1 MPRPVSPALKRAVL
15 AVAGALMLFLWP
27 DSRAT
32 TAAASQR
39 QGLGSAV
46 PRDPQPRTVQRRTET
61 RARALLDARQRGLD
75 YVPGEVI
82 VKFRDGIAGVT
93 RQRALSALRS
103 RPSVNDLEWHGD
115 VALLTDVTEPDAH
128 LLAHQLRQ
136 QREVEYAEPN
146 YLIRIKPVGERVKL
160 DVAADA
166 EPAATPNDPF
176 YTSHQWNFSAL
187 NMPRAWDINSGATS
201 DIVVAVVDT
210 GVTTVNQTFNFPFW
224 NGSEIQTIAMPF
236 SISPGMSTSRLTR
249 PRDIVFE
256 RTVLDLDGHGTHV
269 ASTIAETTNDMM
281 RTAGIAYNAQI
292 MPVKVCTAY
301 WDEQIDR
308 SRRNIPGRA
317 PEDAAGCSTADIAL
331 GIRYAAD
338 EGAKVINISLGGP
351 NPSMALR
358 DAIDYAVR
366 RGAFVA
372 IAMGNDFEDDN
383 PIIYPAKYAE
393 LFQGAMSVAAVG
405 RSLAI
410 RAEYSGTGSHCEI
423 TAPGG
428 DFSLDGPPGLIYQ
441 TMLDEPS
448 HTASAPAFTSYPI
461 IGIQGTSMASPH
473 VAGLA
478 ALIMS
483 QRPGITPAQ
492 VEGVIRATA
501 KDIGAP
507 GKDDEFGYGL
517 IQPRNALFGQGI
529 RR

>member
-1 MPRPVSPALKRAVL
+1 MRA
-15 AVAGALMLFLWP
+15 P
-27 DSRAT
+27 
-32 TAAASQR
+32 
-39 QGLGSAV
+39 
-46 PRDPQPRTVQRRTET
+46 
-61 RARALLDARQRGLD
+61 
-75 YVPGEVI
+75 
-82 VKFRDGIAGVT
+82 
-93 RQRALSALRS
+93 
-103 RPSVNDLEWHGD
+103 
-115 VALLTDVTEPDAH
+115 
-128 LLAHQLRQ
+128 
-136 QREVEYAEPN
+136 
-146 YLIRIKPVGERVKL
+146 
-160 DVAADA
+160 
-166 EPAATPNDPF
+166 
-176 YTSHQWNFSAL
+176 
-187 NMPRAWDINSGATS
+187 TS

-210 GVTTVNQTFNFPFW
+210 GVTTVNQTFSFPYW
-224 NGSEIQTIAMPF
+224 NGSAIQTIPMVF
-236 SISPGMSTSRLTR
+236 SISPGMSASRLTR

-308 SRRNIPGRA
+308 SLATYQAEPPRTLLGAARRHRPWHQIRGGCRA
-317 PEDAAGCSTADIAL
+317 PRSS
-331 GIRYAAD
+331 
-338 EGAKVINISLGGP
+338 ISVSAVPILRC
-351 NPSMALR
+351 ALR

-366 RGAFVA
+366 RGVFVA

-393 LFQGAMSVAAVG
+393 LFHGAMSVAAVG

-441 TMLDEPS
+441 TMLDEPVIRP
-448 HTASAPAFTSYPI
+448 ARRAFTSYPI